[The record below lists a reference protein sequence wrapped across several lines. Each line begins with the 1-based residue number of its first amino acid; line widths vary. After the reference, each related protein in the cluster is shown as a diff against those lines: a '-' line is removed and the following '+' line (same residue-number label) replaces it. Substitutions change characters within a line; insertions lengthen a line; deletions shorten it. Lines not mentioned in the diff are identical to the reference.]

1 MNNIIQIGID
11 VLRKVSLPVDIQGIK
26 TVGLSRLIKH
36 MRAILESSPDGVA
49 LAAPQ
54 IGKNIRLFVVS
65 PRAYGDKPLNKEHS
79 VFINP
84 VITKRSKEK
93 HNFEEGCLS
102 VKDVYGQI
110 TRASK
115 ITVTALDEHG
125 TKFTRG
131 GSGLLA
137 EIFQHEIDHLD
148 GILFVDTAT
157 KLRKIT
163 PNDAK

>member
-93 HNFEEGCLS
+93 HNLQENSPS
-102 VKDVYGQI
+102 VK
-110 TRASK
+110 K
-115 ITVTALDEHG
+115 I
-125 TKFTRG
+125 
-131 GSGLLA
+131 
-137 EIFQHEIDHLD
+137 
-148 GILFVDTAT
+148 
-157 KLRKIT
+157 
-163 PNDAK
+163 